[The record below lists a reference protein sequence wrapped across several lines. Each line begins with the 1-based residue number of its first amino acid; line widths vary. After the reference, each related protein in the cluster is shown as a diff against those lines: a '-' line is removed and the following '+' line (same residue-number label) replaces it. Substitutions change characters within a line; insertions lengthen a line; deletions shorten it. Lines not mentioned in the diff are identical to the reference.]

1 MNIQSVFN
9 GLKNTGIGVCAIA
22 ILAGCTDQNP
32 VANSTLAVD
41 SERPFRL
48 VAHRGESV
56 YAPENTVPAY
66 ELAWKNGAAWAAE
79 TDVYL
84 TKDNV
89 LVCNHDSTTDRTAK
103 VPGTIRNMTFAELQK
118 LDVGKWKDPQWAGT
132 TIPALREV
140 FAVLPENKHMFLE
153 IKSAGDGFAEAY
165 ENARKASG
173 ISDEQITIISFSQDE
188 LRRVRESMP
197 HMRTLWL
204 CGIKKDENGKLNY
217 SAEELIEVLKKLDV
231 TGVDAYPNDNCIDAE
246 YIRKVKD
253 AGFEFHVWTI
263 NRFNTAKELYD
274 MGVDSI
280 TTDCP
285 SDLMK
290 EFNKQSK

>member
-1 MNIQSVFN
+1 MQSVFN
-9 GLKNTGIGVCAIA
+9 GLKSTGIGVCAIA

-32 VANSTLAVD
+32 VANSTLATD

-165 ENARKASG
+165 ENARKAGG

-188 LRRVRESMP
+188 LRRVR
-197 HMRTLWL
+197 
-204 CGIKKDENGKLNY
+204 
-217 SAEELIEVLKKLDV
+217 
-231 TGVDAYPNDNCIDAE
+231 
-246 YIRKVKD
+246 
-253 AGFEFHVWTI
+253 
-263 NRFNTAKELYD
+263 
-274 MGVDSI
+274 
-280 TTDCP
+280 
-285 SDLMK
+285 
-290 EFNKQSK
+290 

>member
-1 MNIQSVFN
+1 MNIQSFFN
-9 GLKNTGIGVCAIA
+9 TLKAAGISLCSIA
-22 ILAGCTDQNP
+22 ILAGCTEQNP
-32 VANSTLAVD
+32 AANAIPAADST
-41 SERPFRL
+41 RPFRL

-84 TKDNV
+84 TRDNV
-89 LVCNHDSTTDRTAK
+89 LVCNHDSTTDRTSK
-103 VPGTIRNMTFAELQK
+103 VPGTIRNMTFDELRK
-118 LDVGKWKDPQWAGT
+118 LDVGRWKGAQWAGT

-140 FAVLPENKHMFLE
+140 FAVMPHDKHMFLE

-165 ENARKASG
+165 ENARKAGG
-173 ISDEQITIISFSQDE
+173 ISDEQITIISFSKDE

-204 CGIKKDENGKLNY
+204 CGLKKDENGKLNY
-217 SAEELIEVLKKLDV
+217 SAEELIEVLKELDV
-231 TGVDAYPNDNCIDAE
+231 TGVDAYPKDTCIDAE
-246 YIRKVKD
+246 YIRKVKN

-285 SDLMK
+285 TDLMR
-290 EFNKQSK
+290 EFNQQSK

>member
-1 MNIQSVFN
+1 
-9 GLKNTGIGVCAIA
+9 
-22 ILAGCTDQNP
+22 
-32 VANSTLAVD
+32 
-41 SERPFRL
+41 
-48 VAHRGESV
+48 
-56 YAPENTVPAY
+56 
-66 ELAWKNGAAWAAE
+66 
-79 TDVYL
+79 
-84 TKDNV
+84 
-89 LVCNHDSTTDRTAK
+89 
-103 VPGTIRNMTFAELQK
+103 MTFAELQK
-118 LDVGKWKDPQWAGT
+118 LDVGKWKNPQWAGT
-132 TIPALREV
+132 PIPALREV

-165 ENARKASG
+165 ENARKAGG

-231 TGVDAYPNDNCIDAE
+231 TGVDAYPQDNCIDAE

-274 MGVDSI
+274 MVVDSI